1 MSTVD
6 SSLKRSGGRITEG
19 EFRYD
24 DLKDHQRSYQYQLAV
39 CSEDCTAAVKKV
51 TYNAANDT
59 FSGFSAPLSSGIPV
73 ARYFRTDSFGQL
85 KEWFESEDRASY
97 VNVHMLQPLTSS
109 SSCVSPFLL
118 AAYGT
123 SNTFIA
129 IDIFNRWKWMFENSR
144 QANVRI
150 VAFATDCDPRYLHAM
165 RFALGF
171 FAETDT
177 SSLYDPNDVL
187 QIELPRDWSRWFF
200 MRTRQLFFCM
210 QDPVHLCTKLRN
222 RMLSRTASLS
232 IGKEKVSTEVLI
244 ALIQNKSKLDHGLVK
259 TDIEPKDRQNFHSCL
274 KISSHEVVSALEDM
288 DGSLATQIYLRLV
301 RSVVVAYIEHDT
313 PIIDRIYHCWFG
325 VFVCRIWWTWLE
337 TLDEKELAQC
347 EIRGSRS
354 SSFITIPALFSIELN
369 AHSLLSISLLVIKGD
384 LPESALS
391 MSKYDSQACESTF
404 RLARSMSRPFS
415 SIVNFT
421 IEQFLKRAAKL
432 SVLTEIEDQC
442 NSGHVDN
449 PLQFPRHHKRR
460 RKRSVPQVPISGLSS
475 NLLSY
480 NNIEKAIHLA
490 FDHAY
495 DLLSTLDLN
504 IALRRKRKT
513 SLDEVSAFV
522 QRQFQRKSIR
532 VSNVRRQRR
541 SSDDES
547 NNESIPEDESH
558 TESSED
564 SSIDEDIDEA
574 SSSFA
579 NSKSNVHGMRVFNTI
594 PASLSSSYF
603 RIDADGHVKYI
614 HKQTAAWLLTDDKT
628 HLSSDRLKRVQ
639 QSSD

>member
-1 MSTVD
+1 MLPDDVLLFEGERFLALVRRTCGDVIKELMELLSLNSVRQLLMFEGDALAFLREDYRELEKIKQRACLHLDDGSALIKPGLRIDFDHFLNTLRVTEAKHQQKKPIDQPIDQILSSIETLIKSYPLAANTDSIRSHSFLLEIVKNILENLMRQKNNYRYSEPVQRFAQALYVLGGRNTYEFVRLNLPGALPTLSTVD

-51 TYNAANDT
+51 TYNPANDT

-73 ARYFRTDSFGQL
+73 ARYFRTDSFEQL

-129 IDIFNRWKWMFENSR
+129 IDIFNRWKWMFQNSR

-177 SSLYDPNDVL
+177 SSPYDPNDVL

-274 KISSHEVVSALEDM
+274 KISSHEVVSALEDI
-288 DGSLATQIYLRLV
+288 DGSLATQIYLRLI

-313 PIIDRIYHCWFG
+313 PIMDRI
-325 VFVCRIWWTWLE
+325 
-337 TLDEKELAQC
+337 
-347 EIRGSRS
+347 
-354 SSFITIPALFSIELN
+354 
-369 AHSLLSISLLVIKGD
+369 
-384 LPESALS
+384 
-391 MSKYDSQACESTF
+391 
-404 RLARSMSRPFS
+404 
-415 SIVNFT
+415 
-421 IEQFLKRAAKL
+421 
-432 SVLTEIEDQC
+432 
-442 NSGHVDN
+442 
-449 PLQFPRHHKRR
+449 
-460 RKRSVPQVPISGLSS
+460 
-475 NLLSY
+475 
-480 NNIEKAIHLA
+480 
-490 FDHAY
+490 
-495 DLLSTLDLN
+495 
-504 IALRRKRKT
+504 
-513 SLDEVSAFV
+513 
-522 QRQFQRKSIR
+522 
-532 VSNVRRQRR
+532 
-541 SSDDES
+541 
-547 NNESIPEDESH
+547 
-558 TESSED
+558 
-564 SSIDEDIDEA
+564 
-574 SSSFA
+574 
-579 NSKSNVHGMRVFNTI
+579 
-594 PASLSSSYF
+594 
-603 RIDADGHVKYI
+603 
-614 HKQTAAWLLTDDKT
+614 
-628 HLSSDRLKRVQ
+628 
-639 QSSD
+639 